1 MGHPAHLRGEPVRR
15 LPPLRAGEPPWY
27 PPLLLCS
34 FALTAYAGTR
44 LLGGDDP
51 LGVVL
56 WVVGAALLHD
66 LVLLPLYTAADRAAG
81 ALPPPRRRSGADG
94 AAPDAAG
101 APAPYRPGINHLR
114 IPALLSG
121 LLLLVWW
128 PLVSGPPARYEGNTG
143 LSADGFTE
151 RWLVMTAALFAL
163 SAGWA
168 LLSALRRRARR

>member
-1 MGHPAHLRGEPVRR
+1 MRR
-15 LPPLRAGEPPWY
+15 LPPLRAGEPLWY

-44 LLGGDDP
+44 LLGGGDP

-66 LVLLPLYTAADRAAG
+66 LVLLPLYTAADRAVG
-81 ALPPPRRRSGADG
+81 ALPPPRRRSGADD
-94 AAPDAAG
+94 AAPDAAR
-101 APAPYRPGINHLR
+101 PRAPYRPGINHLR

-128 PLVSGPPARYEGNTG
+128 PLVSGPPARFERSTG

-151 RWLVMTAALFAL
+151 RWLLMTAALFAV

>member
-1 MGHPAHLRGEPVRR
+1 MRR

-66 LVLLPLYTAADRAAG
+66 LVLLPLYTAADRAVG
-81 ALPPPRRRSGADG
+81 ALPPPRRPALRGSGADG
-94 AAPDAAG
+94 AAPEAAG
-101 APAPYRPGINHLR
+101 GPAPCRPGINHLR
-114 IPALLSG
+114 VPALLSG

-128 PLVSGPPARYEGNTG
+128 PLVSGPPARFERSTG
-143 LSADGFTE
+143 LSADGFTQ
-151 RWLVMTAALFAL
+151 RWLLMTAALFAV